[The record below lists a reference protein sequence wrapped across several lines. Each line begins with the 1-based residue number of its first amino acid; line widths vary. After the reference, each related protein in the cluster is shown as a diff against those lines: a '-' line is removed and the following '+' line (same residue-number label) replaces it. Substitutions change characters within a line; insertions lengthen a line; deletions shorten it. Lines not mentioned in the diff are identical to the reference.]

1 MNPILKDKILST
13 MNFRENKGKKAVF
26 NREEY
31 ERRRERELEDYPIL
45 KDKMLFAMNFREN
58 KEKKAV
64 FNREEYERRRE
75 QELERVYRPYI
86 PQIQAHFRLYE
97 AELTGKKVKT
107 EDILESLP

>member
-31 ERRRERELEDYPIL
+31 ERRRERELE
-45 KDKMLFAMNFREN
+45 
-58 KEKKAV
+58 
-64 FNREEYERRRE
+64 
-75 QELERVYRPYI
+75 RVYRPYI